1 MNRLLAWIQANR
13 VLSALVLLAIAG
25 HLVVR
30 GIYEPE
36 NVDDPWTLSFLYN
49 WLTRGVVVDVTFSN
63 AYSSNGGQ
71 NGLEHFGK
79 IQAFVYGSVLQF
91 VDWNRNVAHAISSLL
106 VLLSI
111 PMWFQIA
118 KRISNN
124 SVPPV
129 VFAICLFVA
138 EPIVTAGNETRPD
151 ALAFLLLTGAVYAT
165 TLNRLFMAGLLS
177 LLAFE
182 VHPMGAISLLYS
194 LAVFLS
200 SKRLPVGLL
209 SYGKAFIRYAA
220 GASVGLAVYVLL
232 HMDGIGTFLNATVSS
247 NGSGFGRSLLMY
259 AFNSNYFRHVPEAVL
274 FGMALLAFVLT
285 GLWRRERATTYL
297 LLAATV
303 SLLLFRR
310 GNHHY
315 MIYYAPV
322 ALLVGYAVLSR
333 IRHWIVPVALFCTLM
348 VAQYGIIAW
357 RNSGFE
363 INSYVEE
370 MRRQV
375 PPDGAP
381 VVAEFNGWFAFYDRE
396 FYGAYFDDDSFF
408 WSREEFSALNLS
420 EFTLVDRLVAPFGA
434 SLGWR
439 DVVLPTDM
447 VCEPR
452 GFFTLQQQD
461 YGTFH
466 CARDATP

>member
-30 GIYEPE
+30 GVYEPE

-49 WLTRGVVVDVTFSN
+49 WLTSGVVVDVTFGN
-63 AYSSNGGQ
+63 AYSRNGGQ
-71 NGLEHFGK
+71 DGLEHFGK
-79 IQAFVYGSVLQF
+79 LQAFVYGSVLQF
-91 VDWNRNVAHAISSLL
+91 FDWNRNIAHVISSLL
-106 VLLSI
+106 VLSSI
-111 PMWFQIA
+111 PMWFHIV
-118 KRISNN
+118 KRISQN

-129 VFAICLFVA
+129 VFAVCLFVS
-138 EPIVTAGNETRPD
+138 EPIVSASNGARPE

-165 TLNRLFMAGLLS
+165 TLNRLFMGGLLS

-182 VHPMGAISLLYS
+182 VHPMGAIALPYS
-194 LAVFLS
+194 LAVVLS
-200 SKRLPVGLL
+200 SKWLPEDTL
-209 SYGKAFIRYAA
+209 SYGKAFVRYAA
-220 GASVGLAVYVLL
+220 GASVGLAVYVAL
-232 HMDGIGTFLNATVSS
+232 HLDDIGTFLSATVSS
-247 NGSGFGRSLLMY
+247 NGSEFGRSLLMY
-259 AFNSNYFRHVPEAVL
+259 AFSANYFRHVPEAIA
-274 FGMALLAFVLT
+274 FGLALLTFVLT
-285 GLWRRERATTYL
+285 GLWRRERATTLL

-333 IRHWIVPVALFCTLM
+333 IRSWIVPVVLFCTLM
-348 VAQYGIIAW
+348 VAQYGITAW

-375 PPDGAP
+375 PPTGAP
-381 VVAEFNGWFAFYDRE
+381 VVAEFNGWFAFYDRG
-396 FYGAYFDDDSFF
+396 FYGAYFDDDSFYM
-408 WSREEFSALNLS
+408 SREEFSALNLS
-420 EFTLVDRLVAPFGA
+420 EFILIDRLVAPYGA
-434 SLGWR
+434 SVGWR

-452 GFFTLQQQD
+452 SFFTLQGQD

-466 CARDATP
+466 CAKPATP